1 MAEATAPEM
10 RKAGLWV
17 IVWGVLLMIA
27 GVLAILEPPIAAL
40 AAELLL
46 AWLFVFGGIVQI
58 VYALQNRAAPGF
70 RLHILSA
77 ILTFLLGV
85 FMLMRPTLGITSV
98 ALLLGAFLMANGV
111 SEVLHGFRLKPTKG
125 WGWVVFD
132 GVLSVVIALMIA
144 NHWPEGSIQFI
155 GVLVGVLMIYGGVW
169 RIMLGSA
176 LRNAGSTTAPSAPG
190 VAAR

>member
-1 MAEATAPEM
+1 MAETAAPEL
-10 RKAGLWV
+10 RKAGIWV
-17 IVWGVLLMIA
+17 IVWGVLLIIA

-58 VYALQNRAAPGF
+58 IYAIQNRSAPGF

-77 ILTFLLGV
+77 ILTLLLGV
-85 FMLMRPTLGITSV
+85 FMLMRPTLGIASV
-98 ALLLGAFLMANGV
+98 ALLLGGFLIASGA
-111 SEVLHGFRLKPTKG
+111 SEIVHAFRLKPNKG
-125 WGWVVFD
+125 WGWVLFD
-132 GVLSVVIALMIA
+132 GLLSIVIAFLIM
-144 NHWPEGSIQFI
+144 NGWPDSSIQFI

-176 LRNAGSTTAPSAPG
+176 LRNASAAPATPTASA
-190 VAAR
+190 R